1 MCIFEVYL
9 STLLAST
16 ISTLTILRKPNYM
29 KALAISIFLCCWTWA
44 SLQAQEGDTIL
55 LKASPE
61 AGFIKKPTAVKLS
74 TNIPEANIYYTT
86 NGTPPSSASK
96 RYFKPIIV
104 DTTTVIQAVA
114 FHEGKRSVTEIN
126 TYFLNEDTTH
136 LPIVAITIRP
146 EVLFDPVRG
155 LFVAGPRAS
164 KRFPHKGANYYS
176 NKEHYSHLEIF
187 ELEKKKRVYNG
198 FVGFRIFGGM
208 SRIFPQKSMAFYARK
223 SRYKTKR
230 IKYKIFKDKDIKKFK
245 RIVLRN
251 SGSDYGET
259 HFRDAFIT
267 SLGSEMGLET
277 QAYQPALVFIN
288 GKYWGLYNFREKL
301 TRHYFEDNFG
311 YHKDSVDLIEHR
323 KSVQAGSRR
332 HYDRMRM
339 YMRNNNLVV
348 QENYDSVGRMMDIEN
363 FMEYEILQIFIDNQ
377 DAGGNIKF
385 WRPQIPGGKWR
396 WVLFDTDFGYGHYG
410 RYGYKFNSLAFH
422 TKPDGPIWPNPPW
435 STLNLRSLL
444 QNKGFR
450 DAFVSRFA
458 DRMNSTFD
466 STYVINRIDKMA
478 NNIKP
483 ALPRHWERWN
493 LTEKRWQKEVDRM
506 KEFARKRAGF
516 MRQFLREMFPN
527 IGQNVHLHIGVQG
540 KGEVKLNKVI
550 SIKDTFHGIYFQ
562 NLPVEVFARPSFG
575 TQFSHWK
582 LDGEKIND
590 RFQNIRFSDTL
601 HTLIAVFEKGEHPQ
615 AKQII
620 INEISCRDSNAGH
633 WIEFFNSS
641 EEAIDLAGWKL
652 MDKDGN
658 TFIFPDISLPADSFL
673 VVCKK
678 KKHFAKAF
686 PACKNYI
693 GGLFKLSK
701 YKEDILLYAPDGD
714 PVDSVAY
721 RLDKKED
728 GNILLTL
735 ALKDFNADNS
745 NPDNWKIEKMEG
757 SPASVNP
764 DYIKLKKAK
773 QFSRFMRYA
782 KIGGVT
788 VGIFVAII
796 MAYVLVRKRLKKVD

>member
-1 MCIFEVYL
+1 
-9 STLLAST
+9 
-16 ISTLTILRKPNYM
+16 M
-29 KALAISIFLCCWTWA
+29 KVLVISIFLCCFTWIA
-44 SLQAQEGDTIL
+44 SQAQVGDTII

-61 AGFIKKPTAVKLS
+61 AGFIKKPTAIKLS

-86 NGTPPSSASK
+86 DGTPPSSASK
-96 RYFKPIIV
+96 RYLKPIIV
-104 DTTTVIQAVA
+104 DSTMVIQAVA
-114 FHEGKRSVTEIN
+114 FYEGNRSATEIN
-126 TYFLNEDTTH
+126 TYLLNEDTTH
-136 LPIVAITIRP
+136 LPIACITIRP
-146 EVLFDPVRG
+146 EVLFDRVKG
-155 LFVAGPRAS
+155 LFFAGPRAS
-164 KRFPHKGANYYS
+164 KKFPHKGANYYS
-176 NKEHYSHLEIF
+176 NKEHFSHLEIF
-187 ELEKKKRVYNG
+187 ETKKKERVFKG
-198 FVGFRIFGGM
+198 FLGFRIFGGM

-230 IKYKIFKDKDIKKFK
+230 INYKIFPDKDIKKFK

-251 SGSDYGET
+251 SGSDFGET

-267 SLGSEMGLET
+267 SLGREMGLET
-277 QAYQPALVFIN
+277 QAYRPTLVFIN

-301 TRHYFEDNFG
+301 TRHYLADNFG
-311 YHKDSVDLIEHR
+311 YHKDSVDLVEHR

-339 YMRNNNLVV
+339 YMRDHNLAV
-348 QENYDSVGRMMDIEN
+348 QEHYDSVARMMDVEN

-385 WRPQIPGGKWR
+385 WRPQIPDGKWR
-396 WVLFDTDFGYGHYG
+396 WILFDTDFGYGHYG

-478 NNIKP
+478 NHIRP
-483 ALPRHWERWN
+483 ALPRHWERWKSFKGMG
-493 LTEKRWQKEVDRM
+493 EKRWTKEVDRM

-527 IGQNVHLHIGVQG
+527 IGQNVHLNIGIRG
-540 KGEVKLNKVI
+540 KGEVKLNEVI

-562 NLPVEVFARPSFG
+562 NLPVQVYARPSFG
-575 TQFSHWK
+575 TQFSYWE
-582 LDGEKIND
+582 LDGERIND

-620 INEISCRDSNAGH
+620 INEISFRDSNSGD

-641 EEAIDLAGWKL
+641 EEAIELEGWKL
-652 MDKDGN
+652 MDKNGN
-658 TFIFPDISLPADSFL
+658 TFVFPNISLAADSFL

-678 KKHFAKAF
+678 KKHFAKSF

-693 GGLFKLSK
+693 GGLFKLNK
-701 YKEDILLYAPDGD
+701 YKEDILLYAPNGD
-714 PVDSVAY
+714 PVDSVGY

-735 ALKDFNADNS
+735 ALKDFDADNS
-745 NPDNWKIEKMEG
+745 NIENWKIEKLEG
-757 SPASVNP
+757 SPTSVNP
-764 DYIKLKKAK
+764 DYIRLKKAK
-773 QFSRFMRYA
+773 QFTKFMHYV
-782 KIGGVT
+782 KVGGIT
-788 VGIFVAII
+788 VGIFVAIV
-796 MAYVLVRKRLKKVD
+796 MAYVLVRKRLKKVN